1 MNKKRVLLIIL
12 CLQII
17 LCSNTI
23 ALASNN
29 SVLPSGISYSEIGE
43 EIEAYVKEHEKT
55 TAGMA
60 VSVFGGD
67 GIIYENYFGYG
78 DIENKL
84 PVDKDTVIEWGS
96 VTKLLVWVSLMQLW
110 EDGKVDFNEDIN
122 SYLPSGY
129 LGKLKYDN
137 PITINNLFNHEAG
150 FQDYLVGLFTLK
162 DTNDKSLGES
172 LKEVQPPQIYPPG
185 YATAYS
191 NWSTSLGAHIVE
203 NVSQMSF
210 SNYVHQNIFSPL
222 DMNDTA
228 VFTDLSDN
236 KSVKE
241 RRVLLK
247 NYSTKNDL
255 LEGVAYNIELYPS
268 GMATSTLSDFR
279 KFGTEFLQNER
290 KASKLFKNKETL
302 DMMLTPTKYYGDT
315 GIGLNYHGLW
325 AHHFK
330 VETLGHGGNTA
341 GSSSFFVFDPKS
353 QVGVVVM
360 TNQLSETKYNKDM
373 LDLVFGKFEDSE
385 NSKLLEKPKYV
396 LYEWTRTI
404 EEGPYKFL
412 KIMGYRPIGQGDVDK
427 FWIREIVDGQER
439 ITQTHWALLKVPTG
453 EGIFIIITLLSFIIG
468 VLYSAIILLKKFFNI

>member
-150 FQDYLVGLFTLK
+150 FQDY
-162 DTNDKSLGES
+162 
-172 LKEVQPPQIYPPG
+172 
-185 YATAYS
+185 
-191 NWSTSLGAHIVE
+191 
-203 NVSQMSF
+203 
-210 SNYVHQNIFSPL
+210 
-222 DMNDTA
+222 
-228 VFTDLSDN
+228 
-236 KSVKE
+236 
-241 RRVLLK
+241 
-247 NYSTKNDL
+247 
-255 LEGVAYNIELYPS
+255 
-268 GMATSTLSDFR
+268 
-279 KFGTEFLQNER
+279 
-290 KASKLFKNKETL
+290 
-302 DMMLTPTKYYGDT
+302 
-315 GIGLNYHGLW
+315 
-325 AHHFK
+325 
-330 VETLGHGGNTA
+330 
-341 GSSSFFVFDPKS
+341 
-353 QVGVVVM
+353 
-360 TNQLSETKYNKDM
+360 
-373 LDLVFGKFEDSE
+373 
-385 NSKLLEKPKYV
+385 
-396 LYEWTRTI
+396 
-404 EEGPYKFL
+404 
-412 KIMGYRPIGQGDVDK
+412 
-427 FWIREIVDGQER
+427 
-439 ITQTHWALLKVPTG
+439 
-453 EGIFIIITLLSFIIG
+453 
-468 VLYSAIILLKKFFNI
+468 